1 MNDGVLIMTVGMMV
15 VFAFLTIMVI
25 SMKFMS
31 GYILKAFPE
40 KERSVPRMPDPG
52 QNDLEVAVAVA
63 AAYIH
68 R

>member
-1 MNDGVLIMTVGMMV
+1 MNDGILIMTVGMMV
-15 VFAFLTIMVI
+15 VFAFLIIMVF

-40 KERSVPRMPDPG
+40 KEQSVPQMPG